1 MTQIRQI
8 VFNSY
13 QDCFAVATDQ
23 GIQVF
28 NCRPLVALL
37 NLKVDLVGSI
47 KCVALLGRSNLIAM
61 VSAEPRAKFS
71 NKTVMVYDALKEK
84 FIAELT
90 VGSPVLNLAISST
103 KLVVVQAQ
111 HIHVFNLES
120 NFSLIRHE
128 ETGQNP
134 GGLVA
139 LSPSPKNE
147 YLVFPSLK
155 PGSIQV
161 VNLQFASQK
170 RSSAP
175 STIFAHESAIS
186 KIAID
191 NQATKIA
198 TGSVKGTV
206 IRIFDTHSKAKI
218 FELRRG
224 AHAVQ
229 LFCFRFSP
237 SSSYLAC
244 CSDKGTIHV
253 FPLTRQIDDTIKN
266 TKKIIDHV
274 MMKDER
280 RSAFQFTMPHPEQ
293 IAECAF
299 LSESVSPSKV
309 DLMAVTKDGMY
320 YHFYESSPK
329 PQGFELIFNLA
340 TDQDFWCVK

>member
-1 MTQIRQI
+1 MAQIKQI

-13 QDCFAVATDQ
+13 QDCFAVATDL
-23 GIQVF
+23 GIKVF
-28 NCRPLVALL
+28 NCKPLIELL
-37 NLKVDLVGSI
+37 NLKVELVGSV
-47 KCVALLGRSNLIAM
+47 KCVAILGRSNVIAM
-61 VSAEPRAKFS
+61 VSGEPRPKFS
-71 NKTVMVYDALKEK
+71 GKTVMIYDALKEK
-84 FIAELT
+84 FVAELT

-103 KLVVVQAQ
+103 KLVVVQSQ
-111 HIHVFNLES
+111 HIHVFNLE
-120 NFSLIRHE
+120 NGFSIVRHE

-134 GGLVA
+134 FGLAA

-147 YLVFPSLK
+147 YLVYPSLK

-206 IRIFDTHSKAKI
+206 IRIFDTQSKAKI

-253 FPLTRQIDDTIKN
+253 FPLSRQVDDKIKN

-299 LSESVSPSKV
+299 LSECTSPSKV
-309 DLMAVTKDGMY
+309 DLMAVTQDGMY
-320 YHFYESSPK
+320 YQFQESSPK
-329 PQGFELIFNLA
+329 PQGFDMIFNLA
-340 TDQDFWCVK
+340 TDQDFWDVQ